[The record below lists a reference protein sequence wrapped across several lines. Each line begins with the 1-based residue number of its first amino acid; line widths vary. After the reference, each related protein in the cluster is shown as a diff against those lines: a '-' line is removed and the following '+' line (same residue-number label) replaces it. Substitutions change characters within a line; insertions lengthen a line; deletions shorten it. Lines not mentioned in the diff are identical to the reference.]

1 MGLKWSC
8 ISRSIQSQSSVFT
21 CKLRLTTDHFLFSPI
36 YFFFPDVM
44 NSSRLRL
51 NFENKQKRVRML
63 ARDFKTDV
71 LPMSNKLLRFA
82 LQILQNEEEAKDVLQ
97 DIFLKLWQKREELVK
112 VENVEAFAMRMIRNR
127 CLDVIRSRRTVS
139 MEMVKKGKLPD
150 EDGPDNN
157 ELEMADSAVLV
168 KQIIAGLPDLQRTII
183 HLRDIEQLEY
193 EEIAE
198 ATDMNV
204 NAIRVNLS
212 RARKKVRDEILK
224 IQNYGITENTRIAA
238 KVL

>member
-1 MGLKWSC
+1 
-8 ISRSIQSQSSVFT
+8 
-21 CKLRLTTDHFLFSPI
+21 
-36 YFFFPDVM
+36 
-44 NSSRLRL
+44 
-51 NFENKQKRVRML
+51 ML

-71 LPMSNKLLRFA
+71 LPISNKLLRFA

-97 DIFLKLWQKREELVK
+97 DVFLKLWQKRDELGK
-112 VENVEAFAMRMIRNR
+112 VENLEAFAIRMTRNR
-127 CLDVIRSRRTVS
+127 CLDLIRSRRTIS
-139 MEMVKKGKLPD
+139 LELVKKNKHSE
-150 EDGPDNN
+150 EDCTDTDYLENA
-157 ELEMADSAVLV
+157 ELAGLV
-168 KQIIAGLPDLQRTII
+168 KRIIAELPDLQRTVI

-198 ATDMNV
+198 VTELNV

-224 IQNYGITENTRIAA
+224 IQNYGITENKHIAA

>member
-1 MGLKWSC
+1 
-8 ISRSIQSQSSVFT
+8 
-21 CKLRLTTDHFLFSPI
+21 
-36 YFFFPDVM
+36 
-44 NSSRLRL
+44 
-51 NFENKQKRVRML
+51 ML

-97 DIFLKLWQKREELVK
+97 DIFLKLWQKRDELEK
-112 VENVEAFAMRMIRNR
+112 VENMDAFAMRMVRNR

-139 MEMVKKGKLPD
+139 MEVVKKTKITEEESSD
-150 EDGPDNN
+150 TDY
-157 ELEMADSAVLV
+157 LENTDSVTLV
-168 KQIIAGLPDLQRTII
+168 KRIIAGLPELQRMVIQ
-183 HLRDIEQLEY
+183 LRDIEQLEY

-198 ATDMNV
+198 ATEMNV

-224 IQNYGITENTRIAA
+224 IQNYGITENNHTAS